1 MSNRSREALMQA
13 IFQMEAQSNTSDE
26 LLEVF
31 LQSNERAQ
39 KADKKYVRKG
49 FALCRDNIE
58 DIDRII
64 DKYSRDWSVGRMPKV
79 DLSLLRLAITE
90 IMYMKELNVAIVAN
104 EVIELAKRYGSEN
117 SGRYINGVIGK
128 VIEDLDE

>member
-1 MSNRSREALMQA
+1 MQA

>member
-1 MSNRSREALMQA
+1 MQA

-31 LQSNERAQ
+31 LQSNERAK
-39 KADKKYVRKG
+39 KADKKYVREG

>member
-1 MSNRSREALMQA
+1 MQA

-31 LQSNERAQ
+31 LQSNERAK